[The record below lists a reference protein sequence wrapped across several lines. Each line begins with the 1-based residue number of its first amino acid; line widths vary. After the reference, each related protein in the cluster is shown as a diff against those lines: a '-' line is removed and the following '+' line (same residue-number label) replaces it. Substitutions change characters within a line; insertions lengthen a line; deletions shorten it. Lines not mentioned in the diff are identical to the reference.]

1 VIRSKRAG
9 ATGFVSVARKET
21 TMRTSFGA
29 AGLAIGLALATG
41 AAAQKPADKTATA
54 PARSQ
59 AAVKPVAKEPSKA
72 AAKVSVPADGRPR
85 IDVVFVLDTT
95 GSMGGL
101 IEGAKA
107 KIWSIANQMISA
119 KPTPRLRIGLVA
131 YRDRGDEYVTRLFDL
146 SDDIDT
152 IYGHLQ
158 GFRAGGGNDTPES
171 VNQALYEAV
180 HEMTWSPGRDALKI
194 VFLVGDAPPHMDY
207 QDDVKY
213 QATCQAAVKK
223 DLIVNTVQCGS
234 IDGTTPVWK
243 EIAGLAEGSYV
254 AIGQTG
260 DMRVVSTPMD
270 DELSRLNREIGTTI
284 VAYGSERERGAVM
297 AKQAVAEAAPAAA
310 AADRLAY
317 NATTAKVVQ
326 GGGDLVDDLNE
337 GRAKLSDL
345 RKDELPAE
353 LRDKTPEQRKA
364 YLAQQEA
371 KRKQLQAQVAEL
383 VKKRQVYVE
392 TEMKKAAADGK
403 GSAFDVEVA
412 RTLKEQAKR
421 KKIAFGTTP

>member
-1 VIRSKRAG
+1 VV
-9 ATGFVSVARKET
+9 FLL
-21 TMRTSFGA
+21 A
-29 AGLAIGLALATG
+29 AEAM
-41 AAAQKPADKTATA
+41 AQTPVEKTAKA
-54 PARSQ
+54 PAKTP
-59 AAVKPVAKEPSKA
+59 AAVKPVVKEPAKA
-72 AAKVSVPADGRPR
+72 PAKVSVPADGRPR

-119 KPTPRLRIGLVA
+119 KPTPRLRIGLVG
-131 YRDRGDEYVTRLFDL
+131 YRDRGDEYVTKLFDL

-152 IYGHLQ
+152 IYGSLQ

-171 VNQALYEAV
+171 VNQALHEAV
-180 HEMTWSPGRDALKI
+180 HQMSWSPGRGALKI

-223 DLIVNTVQCGS
+223 DLIINTVQCGAL
-234 IDGTTPVWK
+234 DGTAPVWR
-243 EIAGLAEGSYV
+243 EIASLAEGSYV

-260 DMRVVSTPMD
+260 DMKVVSTPMD
-270 DELSRLNREIGTTI
+270 EELSRLNREIGTTI

-310 AADRLAY
+310 SADRLAY
-317 NATTAKVVQ
+317 NAATAKVVQ

-337 GRAKLSDL
+337 GRAKLSEL
-345 RKDELPAE
+345 KKDELPAE
-353 LRDKTPEQRKA
+353 LKGKTPEQQKA
-364 YLAQQEA
+364 YLAQQET
-371 KRKQLQAQVAEL
+371 KRKQLQAQVADL
-383 VKKRQVYVE
+383 VKKRQAYVE
-392 TEMKKAAADGK
+392 TEMKKAAAEGK

-421 KKIAFGTTP
+421 KNIAFGPMP

>member
-1 VIRSKRAG
+1 
-9 ATGFVSVARKET
+9 
-21 TMRTSFGA
+21 MRTSFGA
-29 AGLAIGLALATG
+29 AGLSVLLGLAPG
-41 AAAQKPADKTATA
+41 AAAQKPAETAVGAAKA
-54 PARSQ
+54 PAMTP
-59 AAVKPVAKEPSKA
+59 AAVKPVAKEPAKEPAKA
-72 AAKVSVPADGRPR
+72 PAKVAVPADGRPR

-119 KPTPRLRIGLVA
+119 RPTPRLRIGLVG
-131 YRDRGDEYVTRLFDL
+131 YRDRTDEYVTRRYDL
-146 SDDIDT
+146 TDDIDT

-158 GFRAGGGNDTPES
+158 RFQAGGGGDTPES
-171 VNQALYEAV
+171 VNQALHEAV
-180 HEMTWSPGRDALKI
+180 HQMSWSPGRDALKI

-213 QATCQAAVKK
+213 PATLQAAVKK
-223 DLIVNTVQCGS
+223 DLIVNTVQCGFL
-234 IDGTTPVWK
+234 DGTAPVWK
-243 EIAGLAEGSYV
+243 EIASLAEGSYV

-270 DELSRLNREIGTTI
+270 EELSRLNREIGTTI

-310 AADRLAY
+310 SADRLAY
-317 NATTAKVVQ
+317 NAATSKVVQ

-345 RKDELPAE
+345 SKDELPAE
-353 LRDKTPEQRKA
+353 LKGKTPEQQKA

-383 VKKRQVYVE
+383 VKKRQAYVDA
-392 TEMKKAAADGK
+392 EMKKVAAEGK

>member
-1 VIRSKRAG
+1 
-9 ATGFVSVARKET
+9 
-21 TMRTSFGA
+21 MRTSFGA
-29 AGLAIGLALATG
+29 AGLSVVFLLAAGAT
-41 AAAQKPADKTATA
+41 AQTPVEKTAKA
-54 PARSQ
+54 PARSS
-59 AAVKPVAKEPSKA
+59 AAVKAVAKEPAKA
-72 AAKVSVPADGRPR
+72 PAKVSVPADGRPR

-119 KPTPRLRIGLVA
+119 KPTPRLRIGLVG
-131 YRDRGDEYVTRLFDL
+131 YRDRGDDYVTKRFDL
-146 SDDIDT
+146 SDDIDA

-158 GFRAGGGNDTPES
+158 GFQAGGGNDTPES
-171 VNQALYEAV
+171 VNQALHEAV
-180 HEMTWSPGRDALKI
+180 HQMSWSPGRDALKI
-194 VFLVGDAPPHMDY
+194 IFLVGDAPPHMDY
-207 QDDVKY
+207 PDDVKY
-213 QATCQAAVKK
+213 PVTLQAAVRK
-223 DLIVNTVQCGS
+223 DLIVNTVQCGG
-234 IDGTTPVWK
+234 IGATTPVWK
-243 EIAGLAEGSYV
+243 EMASLAEGSYV

-270 DELSRLNREIGTTI
+270 DELSRLNREIGMTI

-310 AADRLAY
+310 SADRLAY
-317 NATTAKVVQ
+317 NAATSKVVQ

-337 GRAKLSDL
+337 GRAKLSEL
-345 RKDELPAE
+345 KKDELPAE
-353 LRDKTPEQRKA
+353 LKGKTPEQQKA

-383 VKKRQVYVE
+383 VKKRQAYVDA
-392 TEMKKAAADGK
+392 EMKKAVAEGK

>member
-1 VIRSKRAG
+1 
-9 ATGFVSVARKET
+9 
-21 TMRTSFGA
+21 MRTSFGA
-29 AGLAIGLALATG
+29 AALSVVFLLAAG
-41 AAAQKPADKTATA
+41 AKAQTPVEKTAKA
-54 PARSQ
+54 PAKTP
-59 AAVKPVAKEPSKA
+59 AAVKPVAKASQGAREGAGEGVGARGRTAPHRRRLR
-72 AAKVSVPADGRPR
+72 PRHDGLDGRPHR
-85 IDVVFVLDTT
+85 
-95 GSMGGL
+95 
-101 IEGAKA
+101 GAKA

-119 KPTPRLRIGLVA
+119 KPTPRLRIGLVG
-131 YRDRGDEYVTRLFDL
+131 YRDRTDEYVTRRYDL
-146 SDDIDT
+146 TDDIDT

-158 GFRAGGGNDTPES
+158 RFQAGGGGDTPES
-171 VNQALYEAV
+171 VNQALHEAV
-180 HEMTWSPGRDALKI
+180 HQMSWSPGRDALKI

-223 DLIVNTVQCGS
+223 DLIVNTVQCGGMAS
-234 IDGTTPVWK
+234 TTPVWK
-243 EIAGLAEGSYV
+243 EIASLAEGSFV

-260 DMRVVSTPMD
+260 DMQVVSTPMD
-270 DELSRLNREIGTTI
+270 EELSRLNREIGTTI

-310 AADRLAY
+310 SADRLAY
-317 NATTAKVVQ
+317 NAATSKVVQ

-345 RKDELPAE
+345 SKDELPAE
-353 LRDKTPEQRKA
+353 LKGKTPEQQKA

-371 KRKQLQAQVAEL
+371 KRKQLQAQVADL
-383 VKKRQVYVE
+383 VKKRQAYVE
-392 TEMKKAAADGK
+392 TEMKKAAAEGK

>member
-1 VIRSKRAG
+1 
-9 ATGFVSVARKET
+9 
-21 TMRTSFGA
+21 MRTSFGA
-29 AGLAIGLALATG
+29 AGLSMALLLAAG
-41 AAAQKPADKTATA
+41 AAAQKPAAK
-54 PARSQ
+54 S
-59 AAVKPVAKEPSKA
+59 VKPA
-72 AAKVSVPADGRPR
+72 APADGRPR

-119 KPTPRLRIGLVA
+119 KPTPRLRIGLVG
-131 YRDRGDEYVTRLFDL
+131 YRDRGDEYVTKRFDL

-152 IYGHLQ
+152 IYGYLQ
-158 GFRAGGGNDTPES
+158 GFQAGGGNDTPES
-171 VNQALYEAV
+171 VNQALHEAV
-180 HEMTWSPGRDALKI
+180 TLMSWSPGRDALKI
-194 VFLVGDAPPHMDY
+194 IFLVGDAPPHMDY

-223 DLIVNTVQCGS
+223 DLIVNTVQCGGIPS
-234 IDGTTPVWK
+234 TTPVWK
-243 EIAGLAEGSYV
+243 EIASLAEGSFV

-260 DMRVVSTPMD
+260 NMQVVSTPMD
-270 DELSRLNREIGTTI
+270 EELSRLNREIGTTI

-310 AADRLAY
+310 SADRLAY
-317 NATTAKVVQ
+317 NAATSKVVQ

-337 GRAKLSDL
+337 GRAKLSEL
-345 RKDELPAE
+345 KKDELPVE
-353 LRDKTPEQRKA
+353 LKGKTPEQQKA

-371 KRKQLQAQVAEL
+371 RRKQLQAQVAEL
-383 VKKRQVYVE
+383 VKKRQAYVDA
-392 TEMKKAAADGK
+392 EMKKAAADGK

-412 RTLKEQAKR
+412 KTLKEQAKR

>member
-1 VIRSKRAG
+1 MK
-9 ATGFVSVARKET
+9 
-21 TMRTSFGA
+21 TSFGA
-29 AGLAIGLALATG
+29 TGLSVVFLLAAGAM
-41 AAAQKPADKTATA
+41 AQTPVEK
-54 PARSQ
+54 
-59 AAVKPVAKEPSKA
+59 AVKAP
-72 AAKVSVPADGRPR
+72 AKVSAPADRRPR

-119 KPTPRLRIGLVA
+119 KPTPRLRIGLVG
-131 YRDRGDEYVTRLFDL
+131 YRDRTDEYVTKRFDL
-146 SDDIDT
+146 SDDIDA

-158 GFRAGGGNDTPES
+158 GFQAGGGGDTPES

-180 HEMTWSPGRDALKI
+180 HQMSWSPGREALKI
-194 VFLVGDAPPHMDY
+194 IFLVGDAPPHMDY

-213 QATCQAAVKK
+213 PVTLQAAVKK
-223 DLIVNTVQCGS
+223 DLIVNTVQCGGMTS
-234 IDGTTPVWK
+234 TTPVWK
-243 EIAGLAEGSYV
+243 EMASLAEGRYV

-260 DMRVVSTPMD
+260 DMRIVSTPMD
-270 DELSRLNREIGTTI
+270 EELARLNREIGTTI
-284 VAYGSERERGAVM
+284 VAYGSERQRGAVM

-310 AADRLAY
+310 SADRLAY
-317 NATTAKVVQ
+317 NAATAKVVQ

-345 RKDELPAE
+345 KKDELPAE
-353 LRDKTPEQRKA
+353 LKDKSPEQQKA

-371 KRKQLQAQVAEL
+371 KRKGLQAQIADL
-383 VKKRQVYVE
+383 VKKRQAYVDAE
-392 TEMKKAAADGK
+392 TKKAVAEGK

-421 KKIAFGTTP
+421 KNITFATTP

>member
-1 VIRSKRAG
+1 
-9 ATGFVSVARKET
+9 VALLL
-21 TMRTSFGA
+21 A
-29 AGLAIGLALATG
+29 AG
-41 AAAQKPADKTATA
+41 AAAQEPAGKTAKPPEKT
-54 PARSQ
+54 Q
-59 AAVKPVAKEPSKA
+59 AALKPVAKEP
-72 AAKVSVPADGRPR
+72 AKGTAKSPAPADGRPR

-119 KPTPRLRIGLVA
+119 KPTPRLRIGLVG
-131 YRDRGDEYVTRLFDL
+131 YRDRGDEYVTKRFDL

-152 IYGHLQ
+152 IYGHLR
-158 GFRAGGGNDTPES
+158 GLTAGGGNDTPES
-171 VNQALYEAV
+171 VNQALHEAV
-180 HEMTWSPGRDALKI
+180 HQMSWSPGRDALKI
-194 VFLVGDAPPHMDY
+194 VFLVGDAPPHLDY
-207 QDDVKY
+207 KDDVKY

-223 DLIVNTVQCGS
+223 DVIVNTVQCGGIPS
-234 IDGTTPVWK
+234 TTPVWK
-243 EIAGLAEGSYV
+243 EIASLAEGSYV

-260 DMRVVSTPMD
+260 DMQVVSTPMD
-270 DELSRLNREIGTTI
+270 EELSRLNREIGTTI

-310 AADRLAY
+310 SADRLAY
-317 NATTAKVVQ
+317 NAATAKVVQ

-337 GRAKLSDL
+337 GRTKLSDL
-345 RKDELPAE
+345 QKDELPAE
-353 LRDKTPEQRKA
+353 LRGKTPEQQKA
-364 YLAQQEA
+364 YLVQQEA
-371 KRKQLQAQVAEL
+371 KRKQLQSQVAEL
-383 VKKRQVYVE
+383 VKKRQAYVE

-421 KKIAFGTTP
+421 KNITFGTTP